1 MERTYCLGLYEKSM
15 PDFLTI
21 REKLEEAGRA
31 GFDFLELSIDETD
44 ARLARLDW
52 SNAEISEINR
62 HQMEIGIPIRSFC
75 LSGHRRFPLGHP
87 DEEVRARSLEIMFKA
102 IDLASKL
109 GVRIIQI
116 AGYDIYYGESTTE
129 THTFFEQG
137 LYSSVEFAAKKS
149 VILAF
154 ETMETEF
161 LDTVEKAMSWVE
173 SVNSPYLQ
181 IYPDSGN
188 IKNASLQYNSDVLE
202 DLEKGRGHLA
212 ALHLKESIP
221 GHYREIPYGTG
232 HVDFVAMAACAM
244 KLGVRSYLAEF
255 WHKGEENW
263 REILADNCRFLRERL
278 DAAQ

>member
-21 REKLEEAGRA
+21 REKLEEAGKA

-52 SNAEISEINR
+52 NSTEISKINR
-62 HQMEIGIPIRSFC
+62 HQLDTGIPIRSFC

-87 DEEVRARSLEIMFKA
+87 DEAVRAKGLEIMCKA

-116 AGYDIYYGESTTE
+116 AGYDIYYGESTDE
-129 THTFFEQG
+129 SRAFFAQG
-137 LYSSVEFAAKKS
+137 LRSSVEYAAKKS

-161 LDTVEKAMSWVE
+161 LDTVEKAMGWIE
-173 SVNSPYLQ
+173 SINSPYLQ
-181 IYPDSGN
+181 VYPDSGN
-188 IKNASLQYNSDVLE
+188 IKNASLLYNTDVLE

-221 GHYREIPYGTG
+221 GHYREIPYGMG
-232 HVDFVAMAACAM
+232 HVDFAAMTACAM
-244 KLGVRSYLAEF
+244 KLGVRVYLAEF

-263 REILADNCRFLRERL
+263 RRILADNCRFLRERL